1 MLPSHP
7 PHPFSQPDHAP
18 PTPTKKLQ
26 VMTAG
31 FASIAGGVMAVPWEA
46 KTEVPWELKHH
57 VQSGALEGPHL
68 LTFTYHRGRWN
79 HST

>member
-57 VQSGALEGPHL
+57 VQSGALEGPH
-68 LTFTYHRGRWN
+68 TFSPSHTERGR
-79 HST
+79 